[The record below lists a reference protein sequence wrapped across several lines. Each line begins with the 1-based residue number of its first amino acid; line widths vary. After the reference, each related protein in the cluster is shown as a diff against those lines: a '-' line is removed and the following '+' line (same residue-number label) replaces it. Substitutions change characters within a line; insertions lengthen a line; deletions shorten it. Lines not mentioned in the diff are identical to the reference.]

1 MANPVN
7 QAFSAARGIIKLNGV
22 QIGWA
27 TGFRAE
33 ESYSQ
38 FPIDV
43 LGDVYTQTHELVSV
57 KVSGSFERFRIYQAP
72 LAHAVDGEGLKLWYD
87 QNDSTPDLLKYLE
100 KSFTLEDTSPSVT
113 AVNGAGAPANPAVY
127 TIVGWK
133 PMSRSISYSTGSVL
147 VENCSW
153 VAIRLLESQVGP

>member
-1 MANPVN
+1 MADTNFVK
-7 QAFSAARGIIKLNGV
+7 QAFSSARGVLKLKGV
-22 QIGWA
+22 PIGWA

-43 LGDVYTQTHELVSV
+43 LGDVFTQTHELVSV
-57 KVSGSFERFRIYQAP
+57 KVSGSFEKFRVYQEP
-72 LAHAVDGEGLKLWYD
+72 LAHAVAANEPLWYD
-87 QNDSTPDLLKYLE
+87 QGKTTPELLQYLE
-100 KSFTLEDTSPSVT
+100 KEFTLEDTSPLVSGGT
-113 AVNGAGAPANPAVY
+113 PTSSKALY
-127 TIVGWK
+127 TIIGWK

-153 VAIRLLESQVGP
+153 VAIRLLESKVEQ